1 VNRLLCCPVRL
12 TREVIEYDLAGAEP
26 GAAPERESQPHP
38 NLSLAERSAP
48 PVPVI

>member
-1 VNRLLCCPVRL
+1 VRL

-38 NLSLAERSAP
+38 NLSLAVRSAP